1 VVLGPP
7 GVQMSLNS
15 RRPLAGTRSS
25 PGREVPATLSVM
37 DVAFPLAYPF
47 DVPSHSYLWVAGRT
61 ELVLNPDTTTR
72 KAILAIGS
80 NASPAQLTR
89 KFGDDRFVNGSSP
102 DGCIPVIA
110 AEVDGV
116 DVVYGAHLAEYG
128 ALPATLVDTPGSCA
142 HVFVTWLTAAQLER
156 MNETEGLGQSYQ
168 LRRMTK
174 VRSQGKD
181 VDGAL
186 SYVTVAGVAVFDG
199 DPLGLESIHV
209 PGSSRPRGSQRRAWD
224 LLSID
229 MGCGPNG
236 TALLDRVLHSR
247 RWRGRVESHL
257 ASHRLAET
265 QAPVVAWS

>member
-1 VVLGPP
+1 
-7 GVQMSLNS
+7 
-15 RRPLAGTRSS
+15 
-25 PGREVPATLSVM
+25 M
-37 DVAFPLAYPF
+37 DVAFPLGYPF
-47 DVPSHSYLWVAGRT
+47 DVPSHSFLWVAGRT
-61 ELVLNPDTTTR
+61 ELVSSSSLIPDPTTR
-72 KAILAIGS
+72 RHAILAIGS

-89 KFGDDRFVNGSSP
+89 KFGDDRFVDPSSP
-102 DGCIPVIA
+102 DGCIPVIS

-142 HVFVTWLTAAQLER
+142 HVFVTWLTTAQLER
-156 MNETEGLGQSYQ
+156 MNETEGLGPSYQ
-168 LRRMTK
+168 LRQVTK

-181 VDGAL
+181 VDSAM
-186 SYVTVAGVAVFDG
+186 SYVTVEGVAVLDG
-199 DPLGLESIHV
+199 GPLGLVGIQA
-209 PGSSRPRGSQRRAWD
+209 PGSSWPRGSQRRAWD

-229 MGCGPNG
+229 MGRGTDG
-236 TALLDRVLHSR
+236 TALLDSVLHSR